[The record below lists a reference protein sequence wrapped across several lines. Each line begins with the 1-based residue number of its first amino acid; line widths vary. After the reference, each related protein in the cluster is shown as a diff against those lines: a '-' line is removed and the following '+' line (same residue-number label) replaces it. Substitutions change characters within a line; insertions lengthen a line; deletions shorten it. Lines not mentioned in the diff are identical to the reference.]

1 MPLPCVPISLWP
13 LVQCVACIVIVGRL
27 LTFRRGA
34 SRHRHGVAWM
44 AWLLIVACTATA
56 VKLVVGIRPPPG
68 PLEALLTLGVAVLVL
83 IHRGNLAHVV
93 RAPRAWLAR
102 IGRRDTR

>member
-1 MPLPCVPISLWP
+1 MSLPWVPVGLWP

-27 LTFRRGA
+27 LTFRRRA
-34 SRHRHGVAWM
+34 SRHRHAVAWM